1 MTTIGIISDNHGDWS
16 PNIAKALEGVDA
28 IIHAGDIGS
37 YQIISKM
44 ESIAPTT
51 AVLGNT
57 DGDLPIKE
65 SEVTNI
71 GKKKFFIQH
80 IVDPHQLEVPLRA
93 RLDKVNPDV
102 VVFGHTHKPFCET
115 LGSILFLNPGSVTRP
130 RGQFSPSMVRLVI
143 KEEKITTDFI
153 HI

>member
-153 HI
+153 HL

>member
-1 MTTIGIISDNHGDWS
+1 MITIGIISDNHGDWS

-28 IIHAGDIGS
+28 IIHAGDIGP

-65 SEVTNI
+65 IEVANI
-71 GKKKFFIQH
+71 GKKKFFVQH

-93 RLDKVNPDV
+93 RLEKVNPYV
-102 VVFGHTHKPFCET
+102 VVFGHTHKPFCEI
-115 LGSILFLNPGSVTRP
+115 LGNILFLNPGSVTRP

-153 HI
+153 HL

>member
-28 IIHAGDIGS
+28 IIHAGDIGP

-65 SEVTNI
+65 NEVTII
-71 GKKKFFIQH
+71 GKKKFFVQH

-93 RLDKVNPDV
+93 RLEKVNPDV
-102 VVFGHTHKPFCET
+102 VVFGHTHKPFCEI
-115 LGSILFLNPGSVTRP
+115 LGNILFLNPGSVTRP

-143 KEEKITTDFI
+143 NEEKITTDFI
-153 HI
+153 HL

>member
-16 PNIAKALEGVDA
+16 SNIAKALEGVDA

-143 KEEKITTDFI
+143 NNEKVTTDFI
-153 HI
+153 HL

>member
-28 IIHAGDIGS
+28 IIHAGDIGP

-65 SEVTNI
+65 NEVTNI
-71 GKKKFFIQH
+71 GKKKFFVQH

-102 VVFGHTHKPFCET
+102 VVFGHTHKPFCEI
-115 LGSILFLNPGSVTRP
+115 LGNILFLNPGSVTRP

-153 HI
+153 HL

>member
-28 IIHAGDIGS
+28 IIHAGDIGP

-65 SEVTNI
+65 IEVANI
-71 GKKKFFIQH
+71 GKKKFFVQH
-80 IVDPHQLEVPLRA
+80 IVDPHQLEGPLRA

-102 VVFGHTHKPFCET
+102 VVFGHTHKPFREI

-143 KEEKITTDFI
+143 NEEKITTDFI
-153 HI
+153 HL

>member
-1 MTTIGIISDNHGDWS
+1 MTTIGIISDNHGDCS

-28 IIHAGDIGS
+28 IIHAGDIGP

-44 ESIAPTT
+44 ESIDPTT

-65 SEVTNI
+65 IEVANI
-71 GKKKFFIQH
+71 GKKKFFVQH

-102 VVFGHTHKPFCET
+102 VVFGHTHKPFCEI

-143 KEEKITTDFI
+143 NEEKITTDFI
-153 HI
+153 HL

>member
-28 IIHAGDIGS
+28 IIHAGDIGP

-65 SEVTNI
+65 NEVTNI
-71 GKKKFFIQH
+71 GKKKFFVQH
-80 IVDPHQLEVPLRA
+80 IVDPHQLELPLRA

-102 VVFGHTHKPFCET
+102 VVFGHTHKPFCER
-115 LGSILFLNPGSVTRP
+115 LGNILFLNPGSVTRP

-143 KEEKITTDFI
+143 NEEKITTDFL
-153 HI
+153 HL

>member
-16 PNIAKALEGVDA
+16 SNIAKALEGVDA

-71 GKKKFFIQH
+71 GRKSFSFNILLTLTSLKCHLEHVSTRLIRMSLSLVIRTDHSAKY
-80 IVDPHQLEVPLRA
+80 LEV
-93 RLDKVNPDV
+93 
-102 VVFGHTHKPFCET
+102 FC
-115 LGSILFLNPGSVTRP
+115 F
-130 RGQFSPSMVRLVI
+130 
-143 KEEKITTDFI
+143 
-153 HI
+153 

>member
-1 MTTIGIISDNHGDWS
+1 MKTIGIISDNHGDWS

-28 IIHAGDIGS
+28 IIHAGDIGP

-65 SEVTNI
+65 SEATKI
-71 GKKKFFIQH
+71 GNKKFFVQH

-102 VVFGHTHKPFCET
+102 VVFGHTHKPFCEI

-153 HI
+153 LL

>member
-65 SEVTNI
+65 IEVANI
-71 GKKKFFIQH
+71 GKKKFFVQH

-102 VVFGHTHKPFCET
+102 VVFGHTHKPFCEI
-115 LGSILFLNPGSVTRP
+115 LGNILFLNPGSVTRP

-143 KEEKITTDFI
+143 NEEKITTDFI
-153 HI
+153 HL

>member
-16 PNIAKALEGVDA
+16 SNIAKALEGVDA
-28 IIHAGDIGS
+28 IIHAGDIGP

-65 SEVTNI
+65 SEVANI
-71 GKKKFFIQH
+71 GKKIFFFFLFI
-80 IVDPHQLEVPLRA
+80 DSRQLESALSA
-93 RLDKVNPDV
+93 SLD
-102 VVFGHTHKPFCET
+102 
-115 LGSILFLNPGSVTRP
+115 
-130 RGQFSPSMVRLVI
+130 
-143 KEEKITTDFI
+143 
-153 HI
+153 